1 MSILPIGLSRV
12 SNLMQAS
19 LVQQS
24 VSDTQTQMLQVEQ
37 ELSTGKQINT
47 PSDNPAAAATIE
59 QLNNTLAQRTA
70 YSNNMNSATSQLGEA
85 DSTLGDLTNLL
96 QQAQE
101 IASAN
106 VGSDVTSDQ
115 RASAAAIVQSIYDQV
130 LSIGNKTFNNMYLFA
145 GDAGASAPFVAT
157 NGGVLFQGSPTTL
170 TNAADASTYLAYQV
184 SGAEVFGSLASGVT
198 GNTDISP
205 QLTAQTR
212 LSDISGTSNDGIRLG
227 SIQISDGSVTKV
239 VDLSSAQS
247 IGDVVRLINQAG
259 VGSVTASISGQ
270 GLTLTGSTTENISV
284 QDVGGTAAADL
295 GIATG
300 SGGAGVGTPLVGA
313 DMNPRITALTRMSDL
328 RNGTGIDNTGLIISN
343 GATSKTITWSAT
355 SSVQDVLNA
364 INGAGLGVKAQIN
377 ASGTGL
383 QILNATQG
391 TSMSIAE
398 NGGQTA
404 TELGIRTF
412 SSSTLLSQLNGGKG
426 VQVAGG
432 STADFQITRA
442 DGTTFT
448 VSLGSA
454 KSVQDVIDAINAAD
468 GGGGVT
474 ASFSTT
480 GNGIVLTDATGG
492 SGKLSVSALNNSTA
506 AADLGLES
514 PLVTV
519 SNAITGA
526 DVGSVQSTGIFSN
539 LQALING
546 LNSNDQDEIT
556 TAGGGIQADI
566 SRVTQ
571 VRGQTGAV
579 EQELS
584 NRQDQITQ
592 ENTATQT
599 LISQLQDTD
608 MTTAITQYQTLQ
620 TALQAS
626 LQTAAQSLSLSLLDF
641 LA

>member
-1 MSILPIGLSRV
+1 MAILPIGISRV
-12 SNLMQAS
+12 SNLLQAS

-24 VSDTQTQMLQVEQ
+24 VSSTQSQMLQVEN
-37 ELSTGKQINT
+37 ELSTGKRINT
-47 PSDNPAAAATIE
+47 PSDDPAAAATIG
-59 QLNNTLAQRTA
+59 QLNNTLTQRKTYSDNITA
-70 YSNNMNSATSQLGEA
+70 ATSQLSEA

-115 RASAAAIVQSIYDQV
+115 RQSAAAIVQSIYDQV

-145 GDAGASAPFVAT
+145 GDAGASAPFAAT
-157 NGGVLFQGSPTTL
+157 SDGVLFQGSATTL
-170 TNAADASTYLAYQV
+170 KNAADASTYLAYQV
-184 SGAEVFGSLASGVT
+184 SGAQVFGSLATGVT
-198 GNTDISP
+198 GDTDISP

-212 LSDISGTSNDGIRLG
+212 LTDISGTSNDGIRLG

-259 VGSVTASISGQ
+259 VGSITASISGQ
-270 GLTLTGSTTENISV
+270 GLTLTGSASENISV

-313 DMNPRITALTRMSDL
+313 DMNPRITAMTLISDL
-328 RNGTGIDNTGLIISN
+328 RNGSGIDNAGLVISN
-343 GATSKTITWSAT
+343 GTTTKTITWSPTAT
-355 SSVQDVLNA
+355 VQDVLND
-364 INGAGLGVKAQIN
+364 INGAGLGLKAQID
-377 ASGTGL
+377 ASGAGL

-404 TELGIRTF
+404 TQLGIRTF
-412 SSSTLLSQLNGGKG
+412 SPSTLLTQLNGGKG
-426 VQVAGG
+426 VNVAGG

-454 KSVQDVIDAINAAD
+454 KTVQDVIDAINTAD

-480 GNGIVLTDATGG
+480 GNGIVLTDTTGG
-492 SGKLSVSALNNSTA
+492 SGTLSVSALNNSTA
-506 AADLGLES
+506 AADLGLDS
-514 PLVTV
+514 APVANVL
-519 SNAITGA
+519 TGK

-556 TAGGGIQADI
+556 TAGSGIQADI

-584 NRQDQITQ
+584 NRSDQITQ
-592 ENTATQT
+592 ENTATQS

-626 LQTAAQSLSLSLLDF
+626 LQTAATSLNLSLLDF